1 MANSDKDILITPNI
15 GQAAVPEI
23 KFVGSGASPRY
34 IKALDDNTLSFQNN
48 AGTERF
54 SINEDLIRTSLSAS
68 GNFRVNNSSGT
79 SLLQVTNSTNLV
91 DLVNTGTGYVQV
103 GGAFGSLAGTYKLD
117 VVGGIRS
124 STKLVTQNGTSAD
137 WDSTEIFSNGV
148 ESTLN
153 ARGAE
158 YGWNLQFDGTERIRV
173 ETTGKTKLGS
183 INRNI
188 TTDSKMTS
196 LMVRGGSYTAT
207 MGTSTAALKLF
218 PADGG
223 PLSSA
228 RANKYNSGIAF
239 QHLDPNYSGWGEA
252 YAGSQAWIG
261 LYTYDTPGQER
272 DYLVFGT
279 NSDTTAGSE
288 PTARLSISPFGDV
301 YIGNSSFGTTYK
313 LNVSG
318 DINFTGNLYKN
329 GSLFQT
335 LPTQS
340 ASTIG
345 AVLMSNGTNAFWD
358 STASWTATFADG
370 SSSSTVTTLPYAAE
384 DRYRVGFQITRGYA
398 MGGYQNST
406 SYRNVC
412 SINHG
417 TITLQNHGDL
427 LTNGQG
433 YCAGGRNASMYGYVF
448 IAVNGVG
455 GTGST
460 CSKINMNNN
469 TNSGTVS
476 ISISRSSTTI
486 MQRDFKYA
494 YVYGGGDA
502 RPDRFNYANDTSA
515 LIANG
520 NPEGNVNN
528 PAGGYGATYGWTKNG
543 SGYNFSWA
551 AETYAVW
558 PNPPGT
564 DGTNKTLSA
573 RHGFAYWNTAGGYTT
588 AANLSKRS
596 LVTGAEANQVFK
608 FNSGEE
614 TWHTG
619 ISKGF
624 MCGMYNGAQNNTGV
638 VVDYAAE
645 TFVANSNINRV
656 GPPGS
661 ASGAGTEFGTL
672 LSGYDG
678 I

>member
-1 MANSDKDILITPNI
+1 MANSDKDILITPNKGTSSI
-15 GQAAVPEI
+15 PEVS
-23 KFVGSGASPRY
+23 FVGQVNSP
-34 IKALDDNTLSFQNN
+34 IKLRVLDDNTLSFEGS
-48 AGTERF
+48 AGQLF
-54 SINEDLIRTSLSAS
+54 SINNNLTVGTIFAVSDVSGVPSLSVNANGLVAAAPFNGFLTVGAGSFTTDRQLAVRGSIIVANRGTTPAQLEFTEIANS
-68 GNFRVNNSSGT
+68 GGN
-79 SLLQVTNSTNLV
+79 
-91 DLVNTGTGYVQV
+91 
-103 GGAFGSLAGTYKLD
+103 
-117 VVGGIRS
+117 I
-124 STKLVTQNGTSAD
+124 NGTAP
-137 WDSTEIFSNGV
+137 
-148 ESTLN
+148 
-153 ARGAE
+153 ARI
-158 YGWNLQFDGTERIRV
+158 YYDG
-173 ETTGKTKLGS
+173 
-183 INRNI
+183 
-188 TTDSKMTS
+188 
-196 LMVRGGSYTAT
+196 
-207 MGTSTAALKLF
+207 
-218 PADGG
+218 
-223 PLSSA
+223 
-228 RANKYNSGIAF
+228 
-239 QHLDPNYSGWGEA
+239 PNYS
-252 YAGSQAWIG
+252 
-261 LYTYDTPGQER
+261 DNNN
-272 DYLVFGT
+272 YL
-279 NSDTTAGSE
+279 SISTAGSDRLTVTYGGGVGINTNNPRTRLQIVGDHTTTSWRLTLPSGNNGGGTGE
-288 PTARLSISPFGDV
+288 VSMQAWVSEPGITWDGAGLGSNVTNYTIAAYPTASYDTSLGYFPRINTSLGQA
-301 YIGNSSFGTTYK
+301 YIRFMANGGRMYFTTTDNNGTTYQNQIQMGGGCLGINGLDTNYK
-313 LNVSG
+313 LYVGGS
-318 DINFTGNLYKN
+318 INFTGTLYQN
-329 GSLFQT
+329 GSVFKT

-340 ASTIG
+340 SSTIG
-345 AVLMSNGTNAFWD
+345 AVLMSDGTNAFWD
-358 STASWTATFADG
+358 VAQNWSGTFVGSTG
-370 SSSSTVTTLPYAAE
+370 GTVTTLPYNAE
-384 DRYRVGFQITRGYA
+384 DRYRVGFQISRGYA
-398 MGGYQNST
+398 MAGYQNST
-406 SYRNVC
+406 SYKNVC

-433 YCAGGRNASMYGYVF
+433 YCAGGRNLSMRGYVF

-460 CSKINMNNN
+460 CSKIDMN
-469 TNSGTVS
+469 TNTNAGTTS

-494 YVYGGGDA
+494 YVYGGGDS

-543 SGYNFSWA
+543 AGYNFSWA

-558 PNPPGT
+558 PNAPGT

-596 LVTGAEANQVFK
+596 LVTGAEATQVTK

-661 ASGAGTEFGTL
+661 ASGAGTEFGAVLT
-672 LSGYDG
+672 GYDG